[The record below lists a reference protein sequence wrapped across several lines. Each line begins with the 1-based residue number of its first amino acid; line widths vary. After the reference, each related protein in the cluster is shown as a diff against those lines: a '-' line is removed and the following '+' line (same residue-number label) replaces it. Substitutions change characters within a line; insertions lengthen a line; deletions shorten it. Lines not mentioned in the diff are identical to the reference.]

1 MAAHLPSEKLAIVA
15 TIDPANYSSGTNLSD
30 AIDMQYHDQVTF
42 ILLGGKFDNGKDGTI
57 DLKIK
62 ESDASGGTYHKIS
75 GKSITQFTE
84 HGSAHENSQAVI
96 NVHASEL
103 TAGHRYLKASMII
116 GGTDAVPA
124 GVVALATNSRFTDA
138 VTSTTFGDLSTV
150 VEIVA

>member
-1 MAAHLPSEKLAIVA
+1 MTALPSEKYAIVA

-30 AIDMQYHDQVTF
+30 AIDMAYHENVMF

-62 ESDASGGTYHKIS
+62 ESDSSGGTYHKIT

-84 HGSAHENSQAVI
+84 HGSAHENSQAII
-96 NVHASEL
+96 NVNASEL
-103 TAGHRYLKASMII
+103 STDHRYLKASLII

-124 GVVALATNSRFTDA
+124 GVVALADITSFSDA
-138 VTSTTFGDLSTV
+138 VTSTSYGDLATV

>member
-1 MAAHLPSEKLAIVA
+1 MAEFLSSEKLAIVA

-30 AIDMQYHDQVTF
+30 AIDMQYHSRVMF
-42 ILLGGKFDNGKDGTI
+42 VLLGGKFDNGKDGTI

-62 ESDASGGTYHKIS
+62 ESDSSGGTYHTIS

-96 NVHASEL
+96 NVDASEL
-103 TAGHRYLKASMII
+103 STDHRYLKASLII

-124 GVVALATNSRFTDA
+124 AVVALASKSRFTNA
-138 VTSTTFGDLSTV
+138 VTSSSFGDLATV
-150 VEIVA
+150 TEIVA